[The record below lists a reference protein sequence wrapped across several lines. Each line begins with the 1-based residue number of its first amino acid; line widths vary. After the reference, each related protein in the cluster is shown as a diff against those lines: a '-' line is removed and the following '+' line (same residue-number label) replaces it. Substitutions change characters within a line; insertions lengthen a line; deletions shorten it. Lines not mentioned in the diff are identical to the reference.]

1 MVSGFRASADP
12 AAGRSFR
19 VQAFVV
25 SDPWWPRPTSSRGR
39 TLPPGS
45 ELTPAALGRHFVPFQ
60 RGPRR
65 GGSALNGGFVV
76 VLPVD
81 PAVIEAH
88 AAPML

>member
-1 MVSGFRASADP
+1 
-12 AAGRSFR
+12 